1 MLVRISFLTK
11 LYFVTKVTK
20 PVSSVMKNGFVNLT
34 NKFIIQRIKHEIFI
48 IMNVFLDKQHHL

>member
-48 IMNVFLDKQHHL
+48 KMNVFLDKQHHL